1 MPADSSDQVT
11 TLLQHWVRGD
21 ERALGDLVPL
31 VYQELRRLAHYHM
44 QSERSDHTLQSTA
57 LVNEAFL
64 RLLGSEPVELQNR
77 THFIGIASRLMR
89 QILVDYARSRQAGK
103 REAGLRIDIEALA
116 ELPIKGDAQLL
127 VLDDALESLS
137 QLDERQA
144 KIVEMKFFGGLTAA
158 EIAQVLGVSLTTVER
173 DWAVA
178 RLWLRRQMDGA
189 RRRDG
194 RCAMGANQDPRARGP
209 AT

>member
-1 MPADSSDQVT
+1 MPADSPGQVT
-11 TLLQHWVRGD
+11 TLLQHWVGGD
-21 ERALGDLVPL
+21 ERALGDLVPM

-77 THFIGIASRLMR
+77 AHFIGIASRLMR
-89 QILVDYARSRQAGK
+89 QILVDYARSREAGK
-103 REAGLRIDIEALA
+103 REAGFRIDIEALA
-116 ELPIKGDAQLL
+116 ELPIPGDAQLL

-144 KIVEMKFFGGLTAA
+144 RIVEMKFFGGLTAP

-178 RLWLRRQMDGA
+178 RLWLRRQMDGTS
-189 RRRDG
+189 
-194 RCAMGANQDPRARGP
+194 P
-209 AT
+209 

>member
-103 REAGLRIDIEALA
+103 REAGFRIDIEALA
-116 ELPIKGDAQLL
+116 EMPIKGDARLL
-127 VLDDALESLS
+127 I
-137 QLDERQA
+137 LDETHWRA
-144 KIVEMKFFGGLTAA
+144 CRNRM
-158 EIAQVLGVSLTTVER
+158 S
-173 DWAVA
+173 D
-178 RLWLRRQMDGA
+178 
-189 RRRDG
+189 RRRSS
-194 RCAMGANQDPRARGP
+194 
-209 AT
+209 